1 MAAGSTYTPIATSTL
16 GSAQASIDF
25 SSIPSTYTDLVLVI
39 RYAGSANDQNSKL
52 QFNGDTASNYSRTA
66 LLGNGSSAS
75 SVRSSSATFI
85 QMVTN
90 YGAGTSLASGNYQIV
105 QIQNYSNTST
115 YKTALVRTYAQN
127 DSGAGEVGTTVGLWR
142 STSAIN
148 QVTYSQGSG
157 NIIAGST
164 ATLYGIQAA

>member
-1 MAAGSTYTPIATSTL
+1 MTATYDKIATTTL
-16 GSAQASIDF
+16 GSNTPSLDF
-25 SSIPSTYTDLVLVI
+25 TSIPATYTDLVLVI
-39 RYAGSANDQNSKL
+39 RYAGSSNDQNSL
-52 QFNGDTASNYSRTA
+52 LRFNNDTASNYSRTA

-90 YGAGTSLASGNYQIV
+90 YGAGTSLASGNYQII
-105 QIQNYSNTST
+105 QIQNYSNTT
-115 YKTALVRTYAQN
+115 THKTALVRTYAQN

-164 ATLYGIQAA
+164 ATLYGIKSA